1 MIHPKERAQAY
12 KAYTV
17 NLKGK
22 LFIKYAGLLTLAHER
37 GHLSITTELVTLDRD
52 TGFVL
57 FKATVSVTLK
67 DGNMTRVVSFTG
79 YGDASPKNV
88 GKMIAPHLI
97 RMAETRAKARAL
109 RDLVGCPYTAIEELQ
124 Q

>member
-12 KAYTV
+12 QAYTV

-22 LFIKYAGLLTLAHER
+22 LFIRYAGLLTLAHEK
-37 GHLSITTELVTLDRD
+37 GQLSISTELQTLDRD

-57 FKATVSVTLK
+57 FKATASVTLK
-67 DGNMTRVVSFTG
+67 DGSAVSFTG

-109 RDLVGCPYTAIEELQ
+109 RDLVGCPYTAIEELSQ
-124 Q
+124 